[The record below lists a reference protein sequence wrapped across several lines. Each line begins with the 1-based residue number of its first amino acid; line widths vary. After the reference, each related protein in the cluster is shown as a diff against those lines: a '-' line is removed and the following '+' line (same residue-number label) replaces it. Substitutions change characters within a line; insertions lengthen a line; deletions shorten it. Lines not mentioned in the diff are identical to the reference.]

1 MTGEAIPE
9 LDEELLSAYLDGELS
24 DEQRR
29 EFQARLA
36 SEPILRERLVTY
48 QQAWDLLDQ
57 YPETPQKPSFTKS
70 TLEMAAVGVVKE
82 TPARS
87 YPVSREGR
95 RLKLPSWALWLVAS
109 SILGSL
115 AGLAF
120 RWQRMQSEL
129 ERLLPAAHLPSLRF
143 IQDLPEAEK
152 LLTMPEL
159 EWFAEHVD
167 GVSERILPAIPSRLP
182 ARSDWV
188 QQLSLTHQS
197 ILWRRV
203 RELEKLSDAEQ
214 LEVTAAA
221 KKLDTSN
228 SSGELWRRMAMVST
242 LIDSISDEEKLALK
256 SLEPGKRLQRFEE
269 LLFGRLAVWYAEHL
283 ENADRDVLLPWA
295 GSFIIAN
302 LPRNFSRLPGTGDR
316 IPPFAQEVFFRELLR
331 DPSRI
336 NLVEESFEEVQPQL
350 TSMAQ
355 QILRGVHPR
364 DRSMIIA
371 TWAIAALGNRGRS
384 FDEADLWTAYLRQK
398 DEDRNLLDLRSPE
411 AVRESLRSDLI
422 RRGRAPAK
430 REEQNGAPAT
440 PR

>member
-1 MTGEAIPE
+1 MTGDAISE
-9 LDEELLSAYLDGELS
+9 SDEELLSAYLDGELGS
-24 DEQRR
+24 EQRR
-29 EFQARLA
+29 DFQLRLA
-36 SEPILRERLVTY
+36 NEPMLRERLVTY
-48 QQAWDLLDQ
+48 QQAWNLLDQ
-57 YPETPQKPSFTKS
+57 YPETPQKASFTKS
-70 TLEMAAVGVVKE
+70 TLEMAAVGVAEE
-82 TPARS
+82 TPSRS
-87 YPVSREGR
+87 DRSPSESR
-95 RLKLPSWALWLVAS
+95 RLRLPSWALWLVAS
-109 SILGSL
+109 SILGSS

-159 EWFAEHVD
+159 EWFANHVD
-167 GVSERILPAIPSRLP
+167 GVSERILPPIPRELP
-182 ARSDWV
+182 ARRDWV

-203 RELEKLSDAEQ
+203 RELEKLSDQEQ
-214 LEVTAAA
+214 QEVISTARA
-221 KKLDTSN
+221 LDTSN
-228 SSGELWRRMAMVST
+228 SGDELWSRMAIVCT

-256 SLEPGKRLQRFEE
+256 SLEPGKRLLRLEE

-283 ENADRDVLLPWA
+283 ENGDRDVLLPWA

-302 LPRNFSRLPGTGDR
+302 LPRNISRIPGSGDR

-350 TSMAQ
+350 TPMSQ

-398 DEDRNLLDLRSPE
+398 DEERNLLDLRSPE
-411 AVRESLRSDLI
+411 AVRESLRGDLI

-430 REEQNGAPAT
+430 REGENAPPAT
-440 PR
+440 AR

>member
-82 TPARS
+82 TPAKS

-120 RWQRMQSEL
+120 RWQRMQSDL

-214 LEVTAAA
+214 LEVTSAA
-221 KKLDTSN
+221 KKLDTS
-228 SSGELWRRMAMVST
+228 
-242 LIDSISDEEKLALK
+242 
-256 SLEPGKRLQRFEE
+256 
-269 LLFGRLAVWYAEHL
+269 
-283 ENADRDVLLPWA
+283 
-295 GSFIIAN
+295 
-302 LPRNFSRLPGTGDR
+302 
-316 IPPFAQEVFFRELLR
+316 
-331 DPSRI
+331 
-336 NLVEESFEEVQPQL
+336 
-350 TSMAQ
+350 
-355 QILRGVHPR
+355 
-364 DRSMIIA
+364 
-371 TWAIAALGNRGRS
+371 
-384 FDEADLWTAYLRQK
+384 
-398 DEDRNLLDLRSPE
+398 
-411 AVRESLRSDLI
+411 
-422 RRGRAPAK
+422 
-430 REEQNGAPAT
+430 
-440 PR
+440 

>member
-9 LDEELLSAYLDGELS
+9 SDEELLSAYLDGELGS
-24 DEQRR
+24 DQRR
-29 EFQARLA
+29 EFQLRLA
-36 SEPILRERLVTY
+36 NEPMLRERLVTY

-57 YPETPQKPSFTKS
+57 YPETPQKASFTKS
-70 TLEMAAVGVVKE
+70 TLEMAAVGVAKE
-82 TPARS
+82 TPS
-87 YPVSREGR
+87 GPDQVPSEGW
-95 RLKLPSWALWLVAS
+95 RLKLPSWALGLIAS
-109 SILGSL
+109 SIFGAL
-115 AGLAF
+115 AGVTF
-120 RWQRMQSEL
+120 RWQQMQNEL
-129 ERLLPAAHLPSLRF
+129 ARLLPAAHLPSLRF

-159 EWFAEHVD
+159 DWFADHVD
-167 GVSERILPAIPSRLP
+167 GISERILPPIPEQLP
-182 ARSDWV
+182 ARRDWV
-188 QQLSLTHQS
+188 QQLTLPHQA

-203 RELEKLSDAEQ
+203 RELEKLADDEQ
-214 LEVTAAA
+214 QEVTSAAR
-221 KKLDTSN
+221 KLDTSN
-228 SSGELWRRMAMVST
+228 SGDELWRRMAIVST

-256 SLEPGKRLQRFEE
+256 SLEPEKRLQRLEE

-302 LPRNFSRLPGTGDR
+302 LPRNISRLSGSGDR

-350 TSMAQ
+350 TPMAQ
-355 QILRGVHPR
+355 QILRGIHPR

-371 TWAIAALGNRGRS
+371 TWAITALGNRGRS

-398 DEDRNLLDLRSPE
+398 DEDRNLLDLRNPE
-411 AVRESLRSDLI
+411 SVRDTLRSDLI
-422 RRGRAPAK
+422 RRGRAPANRDGEK
-430 REEQNGAPAT
+430 APPAT